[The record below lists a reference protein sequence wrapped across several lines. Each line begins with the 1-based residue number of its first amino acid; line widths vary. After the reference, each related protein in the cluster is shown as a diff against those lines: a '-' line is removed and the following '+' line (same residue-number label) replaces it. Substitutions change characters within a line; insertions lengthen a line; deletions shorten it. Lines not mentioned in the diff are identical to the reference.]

1 METTYLIQK
10 VEVSSRHHKGETSS
24 ETPNCWANKPFSWEA
39 MNDIAHRTLDM
50 IKNHYEQDFFKKLVV
65 SITYT
70 IAGGDDVQYGIDCG
84 FDEEGEIY
92 CS

>member
-10 VEVSSRHHKGETSS
+10 VEVSSRHIMGETSS
-24 ETPNCWANKPFSWEA
+24 ETPNSWKDKPFSWGKLNE
-39 MNDIAHRTLDM
+39 IAHSALNM
-50 IKNHYEQDFFKKLVV
+50 IKDNYGEGFFKKLVV

-70 IAGGDDVQYGIDCG
+70 IVGGDDVQYAIDCG

>member
-1 METTYLIQK
+1 METQYLIQK
-10 VEVSSRHHKGETSS
+10 VEISARHLQGEANS
-24 ETPNCWANKPFSWEA
+24 ETPNSWANKEFSWEDL
-39 MNDIAHRTLDM
+39 NDIANRMLEM
-50 IKNHYEQDFFKKLVV
+50 IKNNYDQGFFKKLVV

-70 IAGGDDVQYGIDCG
+70 IAGGDDVKYGIDCG

>member
-1 METTYLIQK
+1 METTYLIHK
-10 VEVSSRHHKGETSS
+10 VEVSARHLQGEASS
-24 ETPNCWANKPFSWEA
+24 ETPNSWANKEFSWET
-39 MNDIAHRTLDM
+39 MNDIAHRTLEM
-50 IKNHYEQDFFKKLVV
+50 IKNNYDQGFFKKLVV

-70 IAGGDDVQYGIDCG
+70 ITGDDVQYAIDCG

>member
-1 METTYLIQK
+1 MEAQYLIQK
-10 VEVSSRHHKGETSS
+10 VEVSARHLQGETSS
-24 ETPNCWANKPFSWEA
+24 ETPNSWANKEFSWET
-39 MNDIAHRTLDM
+39 MNDIAHRTLEM
-50 IKNHYEQDFFKKLVV
+50 IKNNYDQGFFKKLVV

-70 IAGGDDVQYGIDCG
+70 ITGDDVQYAIDCG

>member
-1 METTYLIQK
+1 
-10 VEVSSRHHKGETSS
+10 
-24 ETPNCWANKPFSWEA
+24 
-39 MNDIAHRTLDM
+39 M
-50 IKNHYEQDFFKKLVV
+50 IKDNYGEGFFKKLVV

-70 IAGGDDVQYGIDCG
+70 IVGGDDVQYAIDCG

>member
-10 VEVSSRHHKGETSS
+10 VEISARHLQGEANS
-24 ETPNCWANKPFSWEA
+24 ETPNSWANKEFSWEDL
-39 MNDIAHRTLDM
+39 NDIAHRMLEM
-50 IKNHYEQDFFKKLVV
+50 IKNNYDQGFFKKLVV

>member
-10 VEVSSRHHKGETSS
+10 VEVSARHIQGETSS
-24 ETPNCWANKPFSWEA
+24 ETPNSWVGKPFSWEDL
-39 MNDIAHRTLDM
+39 NDIAHRTLEM
-50 IKNHYEQDFFKKLVV
+50 IKNHYAQDFFKKLVV
-65 SITYT
+65 SISYT
-70 IAGGDDVQYGIDCG
+70 ISGSDDVQYAIDCG

>member
-1 METTYLIQK
+1 METQYLVQK
-10 VEVSSRHHKGETSS
+10 VEVSSRHIMGETSS
-24 ETPNCWANKPFSWEA
+24 ETPNSWKNTPFSWEKL
-39 MNDIAHRTLDM
+39 NEIAHSALNM
-50 IKNHYEQDFFKKLVV
+50 IKDNYGEGFFKKLVV

-70 IAGGDDVQYGIDCG
+70 IVGSDDFQYAIDCG